1 MLLRLRLIQLSE
13 ELANKINMLKI
24 KIPPPII
31 ALAFVV
37 ILYISSVLMARFTF
51 EGQSF
56 FALFTFI
63 SGLGCVLSA
72 SIQFRKVNTTV
83 NPLDPESASHLV
95 VDGIFK
101 YTRNPMYVGL
111 CVAILAFGIYVGAW
125 LVFILLPLFVISI
138 NYLQIVPE
146 EIAMQKLFGDEY
158 ISYCNSVR
166 RWI

>member
-1 MLLRLRLIQLSE
+1 LI
-13 ELANKINMLKI
+13 AT
-24 KIPPPII
+24 
-31 ALAFVV
+31 
-37 ILYISSVLMARFTF
+37 FTF

-56 FALFTFI
+56 FALFIFI
-63 SGLGCVLSA
+63 LSLGCVLSA
-72 SIQFRKVNTTV
+72 AIQFKKVNTTV

-101 YTRNPMYVGL
+101 YSRNPMYVGL
-111 CVAILAFGIYVGAW
+111 CAAILAFGIYLGAW
-125 LVFILLPLFVISI
+125 LLFVLLPLFVISI

-158 ISYCNSVR
+158 ISYCKFVR